1 MNSYPSV
8 TRIAMGFATL
18 FLLVSWSVGL
28 FTMLPALREHLQV
41 QMRADSQQAS
51 RSAAAEL
58 ALPDAPQGPELAAW
72 LAKRASVEHWIWYEL
87 RDGAQAKVG
96 GGAVADDLA
105 LPGKL
110 LRGSLVDPA
119 WAATA
124 GGSLGVVA
132 ASSGIE
138 ALAERVGLG
147 LILMFV
153 LSISLLIGGLLILWH
168 QMRSKLMAME
178 AQARGL
184 IERDYIELQEPEI
197 EDLRPLARALNVM
210 VVRVRAMLDKGDR
223 EVAEIRDQLAHDPLT
238 KAATRPAFVDGLLH
252 SLKLDAYGAVL
263 LVHINDIEGL
273 NLRLGRR
280 RTDDFI
286 VALATI
292 LRTRLMLAL
301 GADGFVL
308 ARLNGA
314 DFGVLMP
321 GLVPESAATQ
331 VRLIE
336 EALQVLSEDGL
347 TDMAQPAA
355 LGASRYCQGE
365 SLSDVLARADSAL
378 GIAIAGRRFEIVD
391 ATPDR
396 SLNLG
401 VGQWRSV
408 IESALDAGRVS
419 LNMLQVVNARGTAL
433 HHEAQP
439 LLTALDGRQV
449 TAAQL
454 LPAAIRCGR
463 SIDIGV
469 RAIELALGAL
479 ANLDGPVSVGVAA
492 QCLEHPVFL
501 RRLQA
506 LLALHPVV
514 APRLVLEVQ
523 MNDASSRSLRSV
535 SNFAKAVTEL
545 GCSLALGEL
554 GTQVELLAILDQVRV
569 RHVRLAQRAVVGL
582 ARQSHRRVFVKL
594 ICELG
599 TREGFAV
606 VGPEG
611 ITAEDQA
618 ALFALGGAGVVM
630 PMELAA
636 SA

>member
-1 MNSYPSV
+1 MKDGSQHV
-8 TRIAMGFATL
+8 LQDMGLQAMTRPDLRVQFADGTADVSD
-18 FLLVSWSVGL
+18 LLAQAGPISLAKVVAEVAVSSGDGDPLQKNKASAAEVSADALATSDATAAPPGA
-28 FTMLPALREHLQV
+28 PAL
-41 QMRADSQQAS
+41 
-51 RSAAAEL
+51 
-58 ALPDAPQGPELAAW
+58 
-72 LAKRASVEHWIWYEL
+72 
-87 RDGAQAKVG
+87 
-96 GGAVADDLA
+96 
-105 LPGKL
+105 
-110 LRGSLVDPA
+110 
-119 WAATA
+119 
-124 GGSLGVVA
+124 
-132 ASSGIE
+132 
-138 ALAERVGLG
+138 
-147 LILMFV
+147 
-153 LSISLLIGGLLILWH
+153 
-168 QMRSKLMAME
+168 AME

-223 EVAEIRDQLAHDPLT
+223 EVAEIREQLDHDPLT

-252 SLKLDAYGAVL
+252 SLEHDAYGAVL

-321 GLVPESAATQ
+321 GLVPESAITQ

-347 TDMAQPAA
+347 TDMALPAA
-355 LGASRYCQGE
+355 LGAARYRLGE
-365 SLSDVLARADSAL
+365 SLSDVLARADSGL
-378 GIAIAGRRFEIVD
+378 GIAMAGRHFEIVD

-396 SLNLG
+396 TNSLG

-408 IESALDAGRVS
+408 IESALGAGRVS
-419 LNMLQVVNARGTAL
+419 LNMLQVVDARGTAL
-433 HHEAQP
+433 HQEAQP
-439 LLTALDGRQV
+439 LLTALDGRLV
-449 TAAQL
+449 TASQL

-469 RAIELALGAL
+469 RAIELALVAL
-479 ANLDGPVSVGVAA
+479 ADVDGPLAVGVAA
-492 QCLEHPVFL
+492 QCLEHSVFL

-506 LLALHPVV
+506 LLRLHPVV

-523 MNDASSRSLRSV
+523 MNDASSRSLRSMA
-535 SNFAKAVTEL
+535 NFAKAVNNL
-545 GCSLALGEL
+545 GCSVALGEL
-554 GTQVELLAILDQVRV
+554 GTQIELLSILDHARL
-569 RHVRLAQRAVVGL
+569 RHVRLAQQAVVGL

-594 ICELG
+594 MCELG
-599 TREGFAV
+599 GREGFAV

-611 ITAEDQA
+611 IVAEDQA
-618 ALFALGGAGVVM
+618 ALFALGGAGVVT

>member
-1 MNSYPSV
+1 
-8 TRIAMGFATL
+8 MGFATL

-28 FTMLPALREHLQV
+28 FTMLPALREHMQV
-41 QMRADSQQAS
+41 QMSADSQRAS

-58 ALPDAPQGPELAAW
+58 ALSDAPQGPDLAAW
-72 LAKRASVEHWIWYEL
+72 LAKRASIEHWIWYEL
-87 RDGAQAKVG
+87 RDGAQAKVA

-119 WAATA
+119 WSATA

-132 ASSGIE
+132 ASPGIE

-147 LILMFV
+147 LLLMFV
-153 LSISLLIGGLLILWH
+153 LSIGLLIGGLLILWH
-168 QMRSKLMAME
+168 QMKTKLLAME

-210 VVRVRAMLDKGDR
+210 VVRVRAMLAKGDR
-223 EVAEIRDQLAHDPLT
+223 EVAEIRDQLGHDPLT
-238 KAATRPAFVDGLLH
+238 KAVARPAFVEALRR
-252 SLKLDAYGAVL
+252 SLETDAYGAVL
-263 LVHINDIEGL
+263 LVHIQDIEGL

-286 VALATI
+286 VALATT

-321 GLVPESAATQ
+321 GLVPESVVTQ

-347 TDMAQPAA
+347 TDMALPAA
-355 LGASRYCQGE
+355 LGAARYRL
-365 SLSDVLARADSAL
+365 SDALSDVLARADSGL

-396 SLNLG
+396 INNLG

-408 IESALDAGRVS
+408 IESALDGGRIEIN
-419 LNMLQVVNARGTAL
+419 LLRVVNARGAVL

-439 LLTALDGRQV
+439 LLNEADGSVV

-469 RAIELALGAL
+469 RAIELALSAL
-479 ANLDGPVSVGVAA
+479 ANLDGPLSVGVAA

-506 LLALHPVV
+506 LLDLHPVV

-523 MNDASSRSLRSV
+523 MNDASSRSLRSMD
-535 SNFAKAVTEL
+535 NFAKAVNKL
-545 GCSLALGEL
+545 GCSVALGEL
-554 GTQVELLAILDQVRV
+554 GTQVELLSILDQARL
-569 RHVRLAQRAVVGL
+569 RHVRLAQQAVVGL

-599 TREGFAV
+599 AREGFAV

-611 ITAEDQA
+611 IAAEDQA
-618 ALFALGGAGVVM
+618 ALFALGGAGVVT